1 MLTLKDLR
9 RQALVLAIAGAV
21 GIAGSA
27 QAAQAKHGAQLAT
40 VSHATP
46 LSRGDVVRGALPLSH
61 SVHVSVV
68 LNLRNRAQL
77 DAYNAKPHQ
86 PMSRAQLAANYLP
99 TSAQAQAVAN
109 FLKSAGFTN
118 IKISASRMLVNA
130 DATAAVASRAF
141 HTSFVQVRT
150 NDGRMAFANTS
161 PLQIPAALSGSVQA
175 VLGMQTVH
183 QAKFYAVRA
192 HALSGG
198 ISGHYTPEF
207 ADIYGASGLNP
218 ATNVDVAIV
227 GWGSMQNTVNDLA
240 QFESDFGLS
249 AGTVSVVCT
258 DVGATTDPDTGE
270 VIGGG
275 TTTVGDPTCGGV
287 PDGGGEVE
295 WAMDSQS
302 IVGITGGV
310 RSLTFYAAPSGN
322 NYEITDALDAVV
334 NPPEGIPLA
343 SVINQ
348 SYGECERFEDAT
360 HTFIYSDGNE
370 YSGDGTAQA
379 DDQLYA
385 IGVSQGQTFSA
396 STGDDGADEC
406 VGDGL
411 AAAGNNA
418 SYPASSPYNV
428 AVAGTTLNASSTNW
442 SRETEWVGSGG
453 SPSSFEASPSWQTA
467 LTYGTFKGMRGPDVA
482 FDANPSTG
490 AIYYAGGQGGYIQV
504 GGTSLASPLFVGAW
518 ARLIANGA
526 VDPMTPAGQQLYAM
540 PASFFHDVTGGNNR
554 GYITRRGW
562 DWASGRGSLNLSNF
576 SSQAPA
582 AVIRQ

>member
-27 QAAQAKHGAQLAT
+27 QAAKPNSGAQLAT

-46 LSRGDVVRGALPLSH
+46 LSRGDVVRGALALSH
-61 SVHVSVV
+61 PIHITVA

-86 PMSRAQLAANYLP
+86 PMSRAELAANYLP
-99 TSAQAQAVAN
+99 TSAQAQAVAD

-118 IKISASRMLVNA
+118 VRISASRMLVNA
-130 DATAAVASRAF
+130 DASAAVASRAF
-141 HTSFVQVRT
+141 NTSFVQVRT
-150 NDGRMAFANTS
+150 HDGRIAFANTS
-161 PLQIPAALSGSVQA
+161 AIQVPAALAGSVRA
-175 VLGMQTVH
+175 VLGAQTVH
-183 QAKFYAVRA
+183 QAHTYAVKA
-192 HALSGG
+192 TTTGG
-198 ISGHYTPEF
+198 IGGHLTPEF
-207 ADIYGASGLNP
+207 ADIYGASGLGP
-218 ATNVDVAIV
+218 ATNVDVAII
-227 GWGSMQNTVNDLA
+227 GWGSMEQSVTDLG
-240 QFESDFGLS
+240 DFMTNNPGYS

-258 DVGATTDPDTGE
+258 DVGATIDPNTGMPS
-270 VIGGG
+270 GG
-275 TTTVGDPTCGGV
+275 TTTIGDSTCGGNS
-287 PDGGGEVE
+287 DQGSVE
-295 WAMDSQS
+295 WSMDSQS
-302 IVGITGGV
+302 ILGITGGV
-310 RSLTFYAAPSGN
+310 RSLTFYAAQSGN
-322 NYEITDALDAVV
+322 NFEITDAINEVV
-334 NPPEGIPLA
+334 YPSQGEPLA

-348 SYGECERFEDAT
+348 SYGECERFEDST
-360 HTFIYSDGNE
+360 HTFVYSDGNT

-385 IGVSQGQTFSA
+385 VGVAQGQTFSA
-396 STGDDGADEC
+396 STGDSGADEC
-406 VGDGL
+406 VKDGL
-411 AAAGNNA
+411 AAALNNA

-428 AVAGTTLNASSTNW
+428 AVAGTTLNASSTTW

-482 FDANPSTG
+482 FDANPNTG
-490 AIYYAGGQGGYIQV
+490 AIYYNGGSLIQV

-540 PASFFHDVTGGNNR
+540 PASFFHDITGGNNG

-576 SSQAPA
+576 SSQVTA
-582 AVIRQ
+582 AAIKR